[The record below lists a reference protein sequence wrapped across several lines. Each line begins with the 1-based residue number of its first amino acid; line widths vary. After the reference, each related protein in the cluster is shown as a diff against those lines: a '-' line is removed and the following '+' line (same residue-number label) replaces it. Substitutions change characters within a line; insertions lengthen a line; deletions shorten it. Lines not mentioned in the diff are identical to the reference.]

1 MDDDGNPIEVEY
13 NEDELE
19 EIPFEDKAASIATV
33 SESHQVY
40 AIN

>member
-1 MDDDGNPIEVEY
+1 MDEDGNPIEVEY
-13 NEDELE
+13 NEEELE

-33 SESHQVY
+33 SDTQQIY